1 MAIHRWTPFFA
12 QTLNDFDRAL
22 KQLFQD
28 VRPRTADWAIL
39 APSFPPVNLW
49 EDSENLYVE
58 VELPGIAAEQLAV
71 TVTQGNQL
79 TIEGER
85 SSPNLKGTWRQQ
97 ERGFGKF
104 SRVVELPSA
113 VDADK
118 VEAHFEQGV
127 LALQLPRAAA
137 AKPRRIAIQAQ

>member
-1 MAIHRWTPFFA
+1 MAMARWTPFFA
-12 QTLNDFDRAL
+12 QTLNDFEQVM

-28 VRPRTADWAIL
+28 VRPRPAAWAVL

-49 EDSENLYVE
+49 EDDENLYVE
-58 VELPGIAAEQLAV
+58 AELPGLPAEQLGV

-79 TIEGER
+79 TIEGDR
-85 SSPNLKGTWRQQ
+85 PSPNLAGTWRQQ

-104 SRVVELPSA
+104 SRLVELPVA

-118 VEAHFEQGV
+118 VVAHFEQGV
-127 LALQLPRAAA
+127 LALKLPKAAA
-137 AKPRRIAIQAQ
+137 AKPRRIAVQA